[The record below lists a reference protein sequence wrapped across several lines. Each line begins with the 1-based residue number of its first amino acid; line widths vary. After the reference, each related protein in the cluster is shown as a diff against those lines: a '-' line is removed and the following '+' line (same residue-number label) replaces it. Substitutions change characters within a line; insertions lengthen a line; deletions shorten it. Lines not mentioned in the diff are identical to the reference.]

1 MPLLLDT
8 QIIVWALENN
18 PQLKPRIRLLLE
30 DATNELLVSHYS
42 LMELAIKLKLG
53 KLPGFNIGLSDFIEQ
68 LHTDG
73 FTVLPSSVA
82 HIVAYDLIPFF
93 EDHRDPFDRFLLA
106 TALAEQVPLV
116 SADEKF
122 PRYRPLIE
130 IID

>member
-1 MPLLLDT
+1 MRLLLDT

-30 DATNELLVSHYS
+30 DSSNELLVSHYS

-53 KLPGFNIGLSDFIEQ
+53 KLPGFNISLPGFIDQ

-73 FTVLPSSVA
+73 FTILPSSTA
-82 HIVAYDLIPFF
+82 HIAAYDLIPFF

-106 TALAEQVPLV
+106 TALAEQVPLI

-122 PRYRPLIE
+122 PRYRPLVE